1 VAVISVANQK
11 GGVGKTTLTVNLAAA
26 LTYYGKKVLVVD
38 TDPQGNA
45 TTSLI
50 GLRDVEI
57 SLLEVVLDDADISS
71 SIIAVEKPFGTID
84 LLPAPPDLALANIEI
99 EGVGNLSY
107 MKNILDSIKDT
118 YDYIVIDTPP
128 SVSSLML
135 ASLIAS
141 DGIIVPL
148 QAEFLALE
156 GLSQM
161 WKLMETIRSGLN
173 PLIELVG
180 VVINMWD
187 PRTLLARQVLEE
199 VKRVLG
205 EKAFDTVI
213 PRTVRVAE
221 APSHTLTLIEYAP
234 ESKATKAFLTLAQE
248 VDKRCTQMFRE
259 VKNT

>member
-1 VAVISVANQK
+1 MAIVSVANQK
-11 GGVGKTTLTVNLAAA
+11 GGVGKTTLTVNLSAA
-26 LTYYGKKVLVVD
+26 LTSRGKKVLVVD

-50 GLRDVEI
+50 GLEDLDTT
-57 SLLEVVLDDADISS
+57 LLEVVMDDADVDSAIIS
-71 SIIAVEKPFGTID
+71 VEKSFGTIH

-99 EGVGNLSY
+99 EGAGTLSY
-107 MKNILDSIKDT
+107 MKDILHPIKNS
-118 YDYIVIDTPP
+118 YDYILIDTPP

-135 ASLIAS
+135 SSLIAS
-141 DGIIVPL
+141 DGVIVPL

-161 WKLMETIRSGLN
+161 WKLMETIRNGMN
-173 PLIELVG
+173 PFLELIG

-187 PRTLLARQVLEE
+187 PRTILARQVLEE

-205 EKAFDTVI
+205 DKAFETVI

-221 APSHTLTLIEYAP
+221 APSHTMTLLEYAP
-234 ESKATKAFLTLAQE
+234 DSKATTAFLQLAE
-248 VDKRCTQMFRE
+248 EFHRRCREMFQGVNE
-259 VKNT
+259 A

>member
-1 VAVISVANQK
+1 MAVISIANQK

-26 LTYYGKKVLVVD
+26 LTQQNKKVLVVD

-50 GLRDVEI
+50 GLEDLETT
-57 SLLEVVLDDADISS
+57 LLEIVMDNIPPEE
-71 SIIAVEKPFGTID
+71 AVITIEKSFGNMY
-84 LLPAPPDLALANIEI
+84 LLPAPPELALANIEI
-99 EGVGNLSY
+99 EGTGNLSY
-107 MKNILDSIKDT
+107 MKEILEQLKHQF
-118 YDYIVIDTPP
+118 DYILIDTPP

-141 DGIIVPL
+141 DGVIVPL

-161 WKLMETIRSGLN
+161 WKLMETIRNGMN
-173 PLIELVG
+173 PFLELIG

-187 PRTLLARQVLEE
+187 PRTILARQVLEE

-205 EKAFDTVI
+205 NKAFDIVI

-221 APSHTLTLIEYAP
+221 APSHALTLLEYAP
-234 ESKATKAFLTLAQE
+234 ESKATQAFLELANEVDSRCKAMFQE
-248 VDKRCTQMFRE
+248 VK
-259 VKNT
+259 

>member
-1 VAVISVANQK
+1 MAVISVANQK

-26 LTYYGKKVLVVD
+26 LTSKGNKVLVID

-50 GLRDVEI
+50 GPTDIENT
-57 SLLEVVLDDADISS
+57 LLEVVLDGISPLDAILP
-71 SIIAVEKPFGTID
+71 IEKPFGTMH

-99 EGVGNLSY
+99 EGMGDLHY
-107 MKNILDSIKDT
+107 MKNIIKSIKSHFN
-118 YDYIVIDTPP
+118 YILIDTPP

-135 ASLIAS
+135 SSLIAS
-141 DGIIVPL
+141 DGIVVPL

-161 WKLMETIRSGLN
+161 WKLMETLRNGLN
-173 PLIELVG
+173 PFLELIG

-187 PRTLLARQVLEE
+187 PRTILARQVLEE

-205 EKAFDTVI
+205 DKAFNTVI

-221 APSHTLTLIEYAP
+221 APSHTQTLIEYAP
-234 ESKATKAFLTLAQE
+234 TSKATMAIYQLAEELQQRCREMFQE
-248 VDKRCTQMFRE
+248 VK
-259 VKNT
+259 